1 MQRRTFLS
9 STIVGGSLASMS
21 AMAPAADDVKGQR
34 QLFELRTYT
43 LKPDKQKLFD
53 DYAEKALIP
62 ALNRLGAKSVGVL
75 IENQPA
81 PKSPIYYVVVP
92 YQNAEQWAS
101 VSAGL
106 LSDAGYHKAA
116 AEYLSVPATDA
127 IYDRVESSLFRAFE
141 TMPKLEKPNGKPQ
154 LFNLRIYESHNEAAG
169 QKKIEMFN
177 QGEIAIFRKVGLT
190 PVFFGEAIAGS
201 RMPNLTYLLAFDD
214 EKARAD
220 AWNKFGG
227 DPDWKKLRAI
237 PEYEDKKIV
246 SKITNKLLTP
256 TEYSQI

>member
-9 STIVGGSLASMS
+9 STLVGGSLASLP

-34 QLFELRTYT
+34 QLLELRTYT

-62 ALNRLGAKSVGVL
+62 AFNRLGAKSVGVL
-75 IENQPA
+75 VENQPA
-81 PKSPIYYVVVP
+81 PKPPIYYVVVP

-106 LSDAGYHKAA
+106 WSDAEYQKAA

-127 IYDRVESSLFRAFE
+127 VYDRVESSLFRAFE
-141 TMPKLEKPNGKPQ
+141 GMPKLEKPNGKPQ

-177 QGEIAIFRKVGLT
+177 KGEVAIFRRVGLT
-190 PVFFGEAIAGS
+190 PVFFGEALAGS

-246 SKITNKLLTP
+246 SRITNKLLTP
-256 TEYSQI
+256 ATYSQM

>member
-81 PKSPIYYVVVP
+81 PRPPIYFIVVT

-106 LSDAGYHKAA
+106 LSDAGYQKAA
-116 AEYLSVPATDA
+116 AEYLAVPATDA

-201 RMPNLTYLLAFDD
+201 RMPNLTYLLAFND
-214 EKARAD
+214 EKARTD

-246 SKITNKLLTP
+246 SKITNRLLTP
-256 TEYSQI
+256 AAYSQM

>member
-1 MQRRTFLS
+1 MKRRTFLS
-9 STIVGGSLASMS
+9 SAIVGGSLASLS
-21 AMAPAADDVKGQR
+21 AVAPAADDSKAR
-34 QLFELRTYT
+34 QLIELRTYT

-53 DYAEKALIP
+53 EYAEKALLP

-75 IENQPA
+75 IENLPA
-81 PKSPIYYVVVP
+81 PRPPIYFIVVT

-106 LSDAGYHKAA
+106 LSDAEYQKAA

-201 RMPNLTYLLAFDD
+201 RMPNLTYLLAFND

-246 SKITNKLLTP
+246 SKITNRLLTP
-256 TEYSQI
+256 AAYSQM

>member
-1 MQRRTFLS
+1 MKRRTFLS
-9 STIVGGSLASMS
+9 SAIVGGSLASLP
-21 AMAPAADDVKGQR
+21 AVAPAADDSKAR
-34 QLFELRTYT
+34 QLIELRTYT

-53 DYAEKALIP
+53 EYAEKALLP

-75 IENQPA
+75 IENLPA
-81 PKSPIYYVVVP
+81 PRPPIYFIVVT

-106 LSDAGYHKAA
+106 LSDTEYQKAA

-201 RMPNLTYLLAFDD
+201 RMPNLTYLLAFND

-246 SKITNKLLTP
+246 SKITNRLLTP
-256 TEYSQI
+256 AAYSQM

>member
-1 MQRRTFLS
+1 MKRRTFLS
-9 STIVGGSLASMS
+9 STIACGSLASLP
-21 AMAPAADDVKGQR
+21 AMTLAADDSKAR
-34 QLFELRTYT
+34 QLIELRTYT
-43 LKPDKQKLFD
+43 IKPDKQKLFD
-53 DYAEKALIP
+53 EYAEKALIP

-75 IENQPA
+75 IENLPA
-81 PKSPIYYVVVP
+81 PRPPIYFIVVP
-92 YQNAEQWAS
+92 YQNAEQWAL

-106 LSDAGYHKAA
+106 LSDVEYQKAA

-154 LFNLRIYESHNEAAG
+154 VFNLRIYESHNEAAG

-214 EKARAD
+214 EKARTD

-246 SKITNKLLTP
+246 SRITNKLLTP
-256 TEYSQI
+256 AEYSQL